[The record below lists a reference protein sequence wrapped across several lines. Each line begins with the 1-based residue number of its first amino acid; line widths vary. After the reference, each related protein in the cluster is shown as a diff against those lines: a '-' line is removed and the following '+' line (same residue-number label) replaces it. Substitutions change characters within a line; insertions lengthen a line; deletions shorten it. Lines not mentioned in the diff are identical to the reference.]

1 MKRITSLVI
10 LMLVG
15 VTAAQAAPYTLD
27 TNLVVHEL
35 KFTQLKEHP
44 KMLWAGA
51 NGVLGATP
59 HYITVNSMSE
69 LRQYRVILFSPSDKS
84 VKVDIV
90 RDTWSD
96 VANSCV
102 SEANNRCDIDFRS
115 AGDASFKIT
124 GDEGV
129 KYQFVL
135 LAGPEHPITENLS
148 QPVYP
153 VSKEKIS
160 QMNPE
165 GGAVSQSS
173 LNQQESK
180 SSGFQLIII
189 VLLVV
194 LIIVVGLV
202 AFALLKKKSSTNI
215 LIALLFIPPL
225 LLSPIH
231 SVLAGGNTLD
241 DFSTEA
247 GDEALKQVGTDIKAL
262 EDAKTLTNAWVK
274 PCNAPAVFPG
284 EPRIPSFC
292 AGDEECH
299 ICYEKANTDFN
310 KARAVLEKL
319 RRIYT
324 CTIDFSKAAIAF
336 GDSSSGI
343 HAVVGLVWQEERI
356 GIVKSVDGLKS
367 AVDKKFPQLMNGLH
381 DAMME
386 QNQCEAKFGVPDWY
400 DRFGHMYYEFIED
413 KYKRAD

>member
-51 NGVLGATP
+51 NGELGAAP
-59 HYITVNSMSE
+59 YYITVNSMSE

-173 LNQQESK
+173 LNQQKSK

-247 GDEALKQVGTDIKAL
+247 GDEALKQVDTDIKAL
-262 EDAKTLTNAWVK
+262 GDAKTLTTAWVK

-292 AGDEECH
+292 AGDEKCH

>member
-173 LNQQESK
+173 LNQQKSK

-241 DFSTEA
+241 DFSTKA
-247 GDEALKQVGTDIKAL
+247 GDEALKQVGTDTKAL
-262 EDAKTLTNAWVK
+262 EDAKTLTTAWVK

-292 AGDEECH
+292 AGDEKCH

-310 KARAVLEKL
+310 KARAALEKL

-343 HAVVGLVWQEERI
+343 HAVVGLAWQKEKK
-356 GIVKSVDGLKS
+356 GIVQSVDGLKS
-367 AVDKKFPQLMNGLH
+367 AVDKKFPQLMNRLH

>member
-1 MKRITSLVI
+1 MKRIISLVI

-15 VTAAQAAPYTLD
+15 ATAAQAAPYTLD
-27 TNLVVHEL
+27 KNLVVQEL
-35 KFTQLKEHP
+35 KFTQLKEHL

-51 NGVLGATP
+51 NGELGAAP
-59 HYITVNSMSE
+59 YHITVNSMSE

-173 LNQQESK
+173 LNQQKSK

-247 GDEALKQVGTDIKAL
+247 GDEALKQVDTDIKAL
-262 EDAKTLTNAWVK
+262 GDAKTLTTAWVK

-292 AGDEECH
+292 AGDEKCH

-310 KARAVLEKL
+310 KARAALEKL

-343 HAVVGLVWQEERI
+343 HAVVGLAWQKEKK
-356 GIVKSVDGLKS
+356 GIVQSVDGLKS
-367 AVDKKFPQLMNGLH
+367 AVDKKFPQLMNRLH

>member
-51 NGVLGATP
+51 NGELGAAP
-59 HYITVNSMSE
+59 YYITVNSMSE

-247 GDEALKQVGTDIKAL
+247 GDEALKQVDTDIKAL
-262 EDAKTLTNAWVK
+262 EDAKTLTTAWVK

-292 AGDEECH
+292 AGDEKCH

-310 KARAVLEKL
+310 KARAALEKL

>member
-1 MKRITSLVI
+1 MKRIISLVI

-15 VTAAQAAPYTLD
+15 ATAAQAAPYTLD
-27 TNLVVHEL
+27 KNLVVQEL
-35 KFTQLKEHP
+35 KFTQLKEHL

-51 NGVLGATP
+51 NGELGTAP
-59 HYITVNSMSE
+59 DYITINDMSE
-69 LRQYRVILFSPSDKS
+69 LRQYRVILFSPPDKS

-90 RDTWSD
+90 RDTWND

-173 LNQQESK
+173 LNQQKSK

-292 AGDEECH
+292 AGDEKCH

-310 KARAVLEKL
+310 KARAALEKL

>member
-173 LNQQESK
+173 LNQQKSK

-262 EDAKTLTNAWVK
+262 EDAKTLTTAWVK

-292 AGDEECH
+292 AGDEKCH

-310 KARAVLEKL
+310 KARAALEKL

-343 HAVVGLVWQEERI
+343 HAVVGLAWQKEKK
-356 GIVKSVDGLKS
+356 GIVQSVDGLKS
-367 AVDKKFPQLMNGLH
+367 AVDKKFPQLMNRLH

>member
-1 MKRITSLVI
+1 MKRIISLVI

-15 VTAAQAAPYTLD
+15 ATAAQAAPYTLD
-27 TNLVVHEL
+27 KNLVVQEL
-35 KFTQLKEHP
+35 KFTQLKEHL

-51 NGVLGATP
+51 NGELGTAP
-59 HYITVNSMSE
+59 DYITINDMSE
-69 LRQYRVILFSPSDKS
+69 LRQYRVILFSPPDKS

-90 RDTWSD
+90 RDTWND

-124 GDEGV
+124 GDEGA

-173 LNQQESK
+173 LNQQKSK

-241 DFSTEA
+241 DFSTKA

-292 AGDEECH
+292 AGDEKCH

-310 KARAVLEKL
+310 KARAALEKL

-343 HAVVGLVWQEERI
+343 HAVVGLAWQKERK
-356 GIVKSVDGLKS
+356 GIVQSVDGLKS
-367 AVDKKFPQLMNGLH
+367 AVDKKFPQLMNRLH

>member
-1 MKRITSLVI
+1 MKRIISLVI

-15 VTAAQAAPYTLD
+15 ATAAQAAPYTLD
-27 TNLVVHEL
+27 KNLVVQEL
-35 KFTQLKEHP
+35 KFTQLKEHL

-51 NGVLGATP
+51 NGELGTAP
-59 HYITVNSMSE
+59 DYITINDISE
-69 LRQYRVILFSPSDKS
+69 LRQYRVILFSPPDKS

-173 LNQQESK
+173 LNQQKSK

-343 HAVVGLVWQEERI
+343 HAVVGLAWQKERK
-356 GIVKSVDGLKS
+356 GIVQSVDGLKS
-367 AVDKKFPQLMNGLH
+367 AVDKKFPQLMNRLH

>member
-51 NGVLGATP
+51 NGELGATP

-173 LNQQESK
+173 LNQQKSK

-241 DFSTEA
+241 DFSTKA

>member
-1 MKRITSLVI
+1 VI

-51 NGVLGATP
+51 NGELGATP

-173 LNQQESK
+173 LNQQKSK

-241 DFSTEA
+241 DFSTKA

>member
-1 MKRITSLVI
+1 MKRIISLVI

-15 VTAAQAAPYTLD
+15 ATAAQAAPYTLD
-27 TNLVVHEL
+27 KNLVVQEL
-35 KFTQLKEHP
+35 KFTQLKEHL

-51 NGVLGATP
+51 NGELGTAP
-59 HYITVNSMSE
+59 DYITINDISE

-173 LNQQESK
+173 LNQQKSK

-241 DFSTEA
+241 DFSTKA

>member
-1 MKRITSLVI
+1 MKRIISLVI

-15 VTAAQAAPYTLD
+15 ATAAQAAPYTLD
-27 TNLVVHEL
+27 KNLVVQEL
-35 KFTQLKEHP
+35 KFTQLKEHL

-51 NGVLGATP
+51 NGELGAAP
-59 HYITVNSMSE
+59 YYITVNSMSE

-173 LNQQESK
+173 LNQQKSK

-247 GDEALKQVGTDIKAL
+247 GDEALKQVDTDIKAL
-262 EDAKTLTNAWVK
+262 GDAKTLTTAWVK

-292 AGDEECH
+292 AGDEKCH

-310 KARAVLEKL
+310 KARAALEKL

>member
-173 LNQQESK
+173 LNQQKSK

-247 GDEALKQVGTDIKAL
+247 GDEALKQVDTDIKAL
-262 EDAKTLTNAWVK
+262 GDAKTLTTAWVK

-292 AGDEECH
+292 AGDEKCH

-310 KARAVLEKL
+310 KARAALEKL

-343 HAVVGLVWQEERI
+343 HAVVGLAWQKEKK
-356 GIVKSVDGLKS
+356 GIVQSVDGLKS
-367 AVDKKFPQLMNGLH
+367 AVDKKFPQLMNRLH

>member
-173 LNQQESK
+173 LNQQKSK

-247 GDEALKQVGTDIKAL
+247 GDEALKQVDTDIKAL
-262 EDAKTLTNAWVK
+262 GDAKTLTTAWVK

-292 AGDEECH
+292 AGDEKCH

-310 KARAVLEKL
+310 KARAALEKL

-343 HAVVGLVWQEERI
+343 HAVVGLAWQKERK
-356 GIVKSVDGLKS
+356 GIVQSVDGLKS
-367 AVDKKFPQLMNGLH
+367 AVDKKFPQLMNRLH

>member
-51 NGVLGATP
+51 NGELGATP

-173 LNQQESK
+173 LNQQKSK

-292 AGDEECH
+292 AGDEKCH

-310 KARAVLEKL
+310 KARAALEKL

-343 HAVVGLVWQEERI
+343 HAVVGLAWQKERK
-356 GIVKSVDGLKS
+356 GIVQSVDGLKS
-367 AVDKKFPQLMNGLH
+367 AVDKKFPQLMNRLH

>member
-51 NGVLGATP
+51 NGELGATP

-247 GDEALKQVGTDIKAL
+247 GDEALKQVDTDIKAL
-262 EDAKTLTNAWVK
+262 EDAKTLTTAWVK